1 MKEKLKD
8 FFKENGHA
16 FKMIGIIIAMALI
29 LPKLTQSV

>member
-8 FFKENGHA
+8 FLKENEHA

-29 LPKLTQSV
+29 LPQLTQNV